1 MFHPPSDAR
10 LPRTMF
16 TDRGTGM
23 YSGMGSVVHAY
34 EEAVDAEGFKLFWG
48 PDASRQS
55 PDMGDML
62 LHETAVSW
70 FRAGMK
76 KEAPVVQPWK
86 ESREEWAAR
95 ARRVV
100 RRMNSEHNVR
110 GLCLEFP
117 SRLQAVQDRLGDRLP
132 K

>member
-1 MFHPPSDAR
+1 
-10 LPRTMF
+10 
-16 TDRGTGM
+16 M
-23 YSGMGSVVHAY
+23 YSGMGAVVHAY
-34 EEAVDAEGFKLFWG
+34 EEAVNAEGFKLFWG
-48 PDASRQS
+48 PDASRQA

-76 KEAPVVQPWK
+76 KEAPVVLPWK

-100 RRMNSEHNVR
+100 QRMNSEHNVQ

-117 SRLQAVQDRLGDRLP
+117 SRLQGVKDCLGDRLQ